1 MLHCILYIL
10 SVFALWLP
18 KAVTLTLI
26 LIQWSGKV
34 PFQFEKCQILIKQ
47 YGFREN
53 GGWNITIWTTYSEF
67 LWLRT
72 SNGQLRSTDN
82 HILFSSLNILHL
94 KWIKVT
100 TRFEGLK
107 ENFKSLLAP
116 INNSLWNL
124 NDGCCQRLQKQWIEM
139 STLWEGFQ
147 KSWQIRSFTCGPW
160 GVIMAI
166 SVFFFNFFLDS

>member
-1 MLHCILYIL
+1 MLQSPLSPQSFVDSFRNGYVLCWHLVGQFNLHTQYTINRGVGGWVCARQVAFGIKLFQSNDKTNTLHCIVLFYIL

-53 GGWNITIWTTYSEF
+53 GGWNITIWTTQSKF
-67 LWLRT
+67 LWLRI
-72 SNGQLRSTDN
+72 SNGQRRSTDN

-94 KWIKVT
+94 KWIQSNHK
-100 TRFEGLK
+100 
-107 ENFKSLLAP
+107 
-116 INNSLWNL
+116 I
-124 NDGCCQRLQKQWIEM
+124 
-139 STLWEGFQ
+139 
-147 KSWQIRSFTCGPW
+147 
-160 GVIMAI
+160 
-166 SVFFFNFFLDS
+166 